1 MPWLKNLLRIIFG
14 IHVYDF
20 MWNMNVQFDAKTYS
34 IEFVTDSM
42 VATHND
48 VVHTPDSEL

>member
-14 IHVYDF
+14 IYDF
-20 MWNMNVQFDAKTYS
+20 MWNLNVQFDAKTYW

-42 VATHND
+42 VVTHND
-48 VVHTPDSEL
+48 VVYTTDSEL